1 MQFRHI
7 FYFLPIVALAAP
19 IAAPASAQ
27 TAPLSIAPL
36 SIAQAAPASGSM
48 PALAEEFVTL
58 AAQGDFVGAWQYLH
72 PSLRQSWS
80 PVDMQSTWRSL
91 QDRTGAFQQF
101 LSYQETGDN
110 VVLVKTQFENVTDDL
125 VVIFDDS
132 HQWIVG
138 IDFPQS

>member
-7 FYFLPIVALAAP
+7 FYFLPIALVLSAP
-19 IAAPASAQ
+19 IAAPAIAQ
-27 TAPLSIAPL
+27 TAPI
-36 SIAQAAPASGSM
+36 SIAQSAPASGSM

-58 AAQGDFVGAWQYLH
+58 AAQGNFVEAWQYLH
-72 PSLRQSWS
+72 PSLRQTWS
-80 PVDMQSTWRSL
+80 PVEMQSSWRTL

-101 LSYQETGDN
+101 LSYQETENN
-110 VVLVKTQFENVTDDL
+110 VVLIKTQFENVTDDL